1 LSLHLPSQHCA
12 KDTFSFVEEIKQ
24 VRHNNS
30 YVVSFDVESLF
41 TNIPLD
47 ETINLATDTILKNN
61 NVKFN
66 KDELK

>member
-1 LSLHLPSQHCA
+1 M
-12 KDTFSFVEEIKQ
+12 I
-24 VRHNNS
+24 
-30 YVVSFDVESLF
+30 SFDVESLF